1 MHKLGIFSLGGYIL
15 WCCYLDYSKISGYYG
30 PSISSIWATS
40 IKTWR
45 LLAGKPLILLKLLL
59 QRVCLTFLDPSQNVI
74 LGIKPDQLQA
84 MLKCAVQKKIFA
96 LMQISG
102 KLHFMCVNIGVL
114 LDSLRSRICKLVTW
128 LVGFLNLS

>member
-1 MHKLGIFSLGGYIL
+1 MHILGIFSLGGYIL

-45 LLAGKPLILLKLLL
+45 LLAGKLLILLKLLS

-74 LGIKPDQLQA
+74 LGIEPDQLQA
-84 MLKCAVQKKIFA
+84 MSKCAIQKKTLA
-96 LMQISG
+96 LMQI
-102 KLHFMCVNIGVL
+102 
-114 LDSLRSRICKLVTW
+114 
-128 LVGFLNLS
+128 